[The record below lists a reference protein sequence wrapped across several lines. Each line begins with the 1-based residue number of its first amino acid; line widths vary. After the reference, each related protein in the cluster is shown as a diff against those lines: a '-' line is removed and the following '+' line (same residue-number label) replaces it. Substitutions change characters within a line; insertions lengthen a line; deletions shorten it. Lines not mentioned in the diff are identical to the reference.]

1 MKRYKKKTIALI
13 LASVVTVVGAFGA
26 ENYRNTLMSLKF
38 ESGASGAVNLT
49 VLTKNS
55 YDRAINPLKK
65 DANTYVIMLPETN
78 SKMDSN
84 IDLGGYVDSIDVR
97 TMPYTTNSK
106 GYTKLTIKTPPN
118 LLINAKSA
126 IYIPEKKQEST
137 QALPT
142 SKEIKEEPQFDNRPI
157 SQETNFNDRSNNQI
171 YSRSGVSQTG
181 VVDIKD
187 SMKQF
192 NSSSS
197 SREENVSSN
206 ETHNIEE
213 NTPEETTNS
222 VEQPINEITTS
233 NTMSQSTISTNS
245 NEITLIILGVLLAI
259 ISSIYFFIKGKNK
272 IAEIIGEQPDFEI
285 EDTPKKKNKEEEE
298 EEKSKTQKIKKTIKT
313 LDKKYSTPIKFNQPN
328 VAPKPVEVVSDE
340 NIVDLDEIYRE
351 KIDLESSNSIV
362 NNNIGDENI
371 IANDEE
377 ENSAL
382 EDFLS
387 AYNFSEN
394 NYDENE
400 LEDEKELFDEES
412 YNRFINDENL
422 KFTKEDVAKIKDLLN
437 IEIADDTIKNIEQYA
452 VTNPIEKKFS
462 RTDILE
468 NFVTTYA
475 INQNITFSNDDIK
488 ALYKLINV
496 ELDNDFITDLRTN
509 PARMQEMHNEIQQ
522 KKPQVH
528 KKSEILTL
536 NVKDMLPNLSEA
548 LKKQGGRK
556 IESEYKP
563 DVVYY
568 SEGYD
573 VSTISLKDQLPDLS
587 VEINNED
594 AYISRP
600 SDEIE
605 LVASGYDVQKL
616 KIDKDILD
624 LDEMLKH
631 PEKYEEKEKPHVEI
645 DEDALLRNISNVQF
659 KPFYDGSEDIEILNN
674 FEQNAPSVSDMQ
686 KEFNQLGDD
695 FEIINNETSEIPVE
709 DNENDDFESLFDNN
723 YVDFDKPI
731 EELVEQ
737 ADIEFKKAQD
747 NKKAKKRDIDAEKL
761 INLIEEKQAKK
772 KEKIIENEKQ
782 NAIQENKNKPQVKEI
797 EQNSISKTCI
807 VDNDIYE
814 IVSTSNFTNNMGC
827 YLAKGAAGYC
837 ILGFVGD
844 QLFKIKYYEKLKSEK
859 LQARISDKLDD
870 GTARYIIRI
879 GIHKFIMNVS
889 DDNMEY
895 VMDLC

>member
-222 VEQPINEITTS
+222 VEQPINETTTS

-285 EDTPKKKNKEEEE
+285 EDTPKKKNKEEE
-298 EEKSKTQKIKKTIKT
+298 KSKTQKIKKTIKT

-328 VAPKPVEVVSDE
+328 VTPKPVEVVSDE

-351 KIDLESSNSIV
+351 KVDLESSTPTV
-362 NNNIGDENI
+362 DNIEDENI
-371 IANDEE
+371 IANEE

-624 LDEMLKH
+624 LDDMLKH
-631 PEKYEEKEKPHVEI
+631 PEKYEEKERPHVEI

-686 KEFNQLGDD
+686 KEFNQLGND

-859 LQARISDKLDD
+859 LQARISDKLSD

>member
-142 SKEIKEEPQFDNRPI
+142 SKEIKEEPQINSRPI
-157 SQETNFNDRSNNQI
+157 PQKTNFNNRSNNQI

-222 VEQPINEITTS
+222 VEQPINETTTS
-233 NTMSQSTISTNS
+233 NTMSQSTINTNS

-285 EDTPKKKNKEEEE
+285 EDTPKKKNKE

-631 PEKYEEKEKPHVEI
+631 PEKYEEKERPHVEI

-686 KEFNQLGDD
+686 KEFNQLGND

-709 DNENDDFESLFDNN
+709 ENENDDFESLFDNN
-723 YVDFDKPI
+723 YVDFDKPL

>member
-26 ENYRNTLMSLKF
+26 ENYKNTLMSLKL

-78 SKMDSN
+78 SKMDTN

-118 LLINAKSA
+118 LLIKAKSA

-142 SKEIKEEPQFDNRPI
+142 SKETTEEPLINNRPI
-157 SQETNFNDRSNNQI
+157 PQETNFNDRSNNQI
-171 YSRSGVSQTG
+171 YSRSGVPQTG

-187 SMKQF
+187 SMRQF

-197 SREENVSSN
+197 SQEKNVSSN

-222 VEQPINEITTS
+222 IEQPINETTKS
-233 NTMSQSTISTNS
+233 NAISQSVPSTNS
-245 NEITLIILGVLLAI
+245 NEITLILLGVLLAI

-285 EDTPKKKNKEEEE
+285 EDAHKKKNK

-313 LDKKYSTPIKFNQPN
+313 LDKKYSTPIKINQPTIT
-328 VAPKPVEVVSDE
+328 PKQVEIVSDE
-340 NIVDLDEIYRE
+340 NIVDLDQIYRE
-351 KIDLESSNSIV
+351 QVDLNNTDYTIHNIESK
-362 NNNIGDENI
+362 NINLEED
-371 IANDEE
+371 E

-394 NYDENE
+394 DYNE
-400 LEDEKELFDEES
+400 TEQEEEKELFDEES

-422 KFTKEDVAKIKDLLN
+422 KFTKEDIAKIKDLLN

-452 VTNPIEKKFS
+452 VTNPIEKKIS

-488 ALYKLINV
+488 ALNKLISV

-509 PARMQEMHNEIQQ
+509 PKRIEEMRNEIQH

-563 DVVYY
+563 EVVYY

-587 VEINNED
+587 VEINNKD

-600 SDEIE
+600 SDEVE
-605 LVASGYDVQKL
+605 LAESGYDVQKL

-624 LDEMLKH
+624 LDDMLKH
-631 PEKYEEKEKPHVEI
+631 PEKYEKKEEPNVEI
-645 DEDALLRNISNVQF
+645 DEEALLRNISNVQF
-659 KPFYDGSEDIEILNN
+659 KPFYDGSKDIEILNN
-674 FEQNAPSVSDMQ
+674 FEQNTPSVSDMQ

-709 DNENDDFESLFDNN
+709 ENENDDFESLFDNN
-723 YVDFDKPI
+723 YVDFDKPLD
-731 EELVEQ
+731 ELVKQ
-737 ADIEFKKAQD
+737 TDIEFKKAQD
-747 NKKAKKRDIDAEKL
+747 TKRAKKKDLDAEKL

-807 VDNDIYE
+807 VDNEIYE

-827 YLAKGAAGYC
+827 YLAKSVAGYC

-859 LQARISDKLDD
+859 LQARISDKLSD

-889 DDNMEY
+889 DDNMEF

>member
-222 VEQPINEITTS
+222 VEQPINETTTS
-233 NTMSQSTISTNS
+233 NTVSQSTISTNS

-285 EDTPKKKNKEEEE
+285 EDTPKKKNKE

-624 LDEMLKH
+624 LDDMLKH
-631 PEKYEEKEKPHVEI
+631 PEKYEEKERPHVEI

-686 KEFNQLGDD
+686 KEFNQLGND
-695 FEIINNETSEIPVE
+695 FKIINNETSEIPVE

>member
-222 VEQPINEITTS
+222 VEQPINETTTS
-233 NTMSQSTISTNS
+233 NTMSQPTINTNS

-285 EDTPKKKNKEEEE
+285 EDTPKKKNKE

-563 DVVYY
+563 NVVYY

-616 KIDKDILD
+616 KINKDILD
-624 LDEMLKH
+624 LDDMLKH
-631 PEKYEEKEKPHVEI
+631 PEKYEETEKPHVEI

-889 DDNMEY
+889 DDNMEF